1 MGKSTI
7 YSHKEQGEQLL
18 CLFLVLNPAL
28 AVYTRSPSAYEAL
41 KSFQIIQL
49 PGVQTLKDY
58 INSNR
63 EDPGKIQERLKLCR
77 EEYNRMVAMQ
87 QQLGNKQVPISKG
100 VLIFDEVKV
109 GLNVQW
115 NSRTDEFIG
124 HSMTSEEMST
134 LHDIYESFDREE
146 QTSKT
151 SYVLQTLWRDLTSD
165 YDIIGP
171 YYTSS
176 GGLKNIFLVG
186 CIYDAIRQFEQFNFS
201 VVAVTCD
208 GASANLTAL
217 KALCH
222 RKGAYGHDP
231 SLQDQHQVP
240 VTFRNPY
247 TGNDVF
253 MIICPSHQVTIFC
266 V

>member
-1 MGKSTI
+1 MII
-7 YSHKEQGEQLL
+7 Y
-18 CLFLVLNPAL
+18 CLFLHYLAL

-49 PGVQTLKDY
+49 PGVRTLKDY

-77 EEYNRMVAMQ
+77 EEYDRMVAMQ

-134 LHDIYESFDREE
+134 LHDVYESFDREE
-146 QTSKT
+146 KTCKT

-176 GGLKNIFLVG
+176 GGLKNMFLVA

-201 VVAVTCD
+201 VVAVVCD
-208 GASANLTAL
+208 GASSNLTAL

-222 RKGAYGHDP
+222 QKGAYGHDP
-231 SLQDQHQVP
+231 SLQDQHKVP

-247 TGNDVF
+247 TGDDVF
-253 MIICPSHQVTIFC
+253 MIICPSHQVSVC
-266 V
+266 NSDGSSSQM

>member
-1 MGKSTI
+1 M
-7 YSHKEQGEQLL
+7 
-18 CLFLVLNPAL
+18 

-49 PGVQTLKDY
+49 PGVRTLKDY

-63 EDPGKIQERLKLCR
+63 EGPGKIQEWLKLR
-77 EEYNRMVAMQ
+77 HEEYNQMVAMQ
-87 QQLGNKQVPISKG
+87 QQLENKQVPLSKG

-124 HSMTSEEMST
+124 HSMTSKETST
-134 LHDIYESFDREE
+134 LHDIYEHFDQEDK
-146 QTSKT
+146 TAKT
-151 SYVLQTLWRDLTSD
+151 SYILQTLWRDLTSD

-176 GGLKNIFLVG
+176 DGLKSMFLVA
-186 CIYDAIRQFEQFNFS
+186 CIYDALRQFEWFNFS
-201 VVAVTCD
+201 VVAITCD
-208 GASANLTAL
+208 DASSNLTAL

-222 RKGAYGHDP
+222 RKGAYGHDL
-231 SLQDQHQVP
+231 SLQDQCEVP
-240 VTFRNPY
+240 VTFSNPY
-247 TGNDVF
+247 TGSNVF
-253 MIICPSHQVTIFC
+253 MIICPSHQMTIFLVFDHKLAVSLSVC
-266 V
+266 VN

>member
-1 MGKSTI
+1 MF
-7 YSHKEQGEQLL
+7 LL
-18 CLFLVLNPAL
+18 FNPAL

-49 PGVQTLKDY
+49 PGVRTLKDY

-77 EEYNRMVAMQ
+77 EEYDRTVTMQ
-87 QQLGNKQVPISKG
+87 KQLGNKQVPISKG

-146 QTSKT
+146 KTTKT

-176 GGLKNIFLVG
+176 EGLKNMFLVA

-201 VVAVTCD
+201 VVAVVCD
-208 GASANLTAL
+208 GASSNLTAL

-222 RKGAYGHDP
+222 RRGAYGHDP

-253 MIICPSHQVTIFC
+253 MIICPTHQVTIATERC
-266 V
+266 